1 MKNKRVFIL
10 LVGLAAFASL
20 EFAVGAVKENLNAVY
35 LTPYGALRVKQNG
48 AKIKGTLLNSS
59 GTCPFLSGD
68 TIFEGVVDDSNIT
81 GKMQVCRAG
90 ADPSCAGSVWAF
102 TVAVVDEGGK
112 KISGSAFA
120 NSGPCQS
127 PGLVGGKGIVFFRH
141 KQIEAKKKKDKKEET
156 KIADNKPLAADKGA
170 KEPPKESAKNDKAEQ
185 KKEQTVAQN
194 NDPKTAPKNEATK
207 DKTAEDKNKNAAV
220 DGAADAKTETK
231 VVKEEE
237 KDKKT
242 DFEYIGN
249 LPDPG
254 AYNPLMASN
263 KSKTTDDQ
271 KVKKL
276 LKQGEAYMSKGH
288 AVEARKF
295 FEKAHELDPLNA
307 PALGGIGVTYYLV
320 QDFEKALSYY
330 RKAVA
335 ADANYGDG
343 YYNMA
348 CVYAVK
354 GNKGLALKYLKIS
367 VAQGFKGIEV
377 AKEDDDLRSL
387 REEPEF
393 IALLNGDLG
402 DDGKNAPLL
411 QQYEEEEE

>member
-1 MKNKRVFIL
+1 
-10 LVGLAAFASL
+10 
-20 EFAVGAVKENLNAVY
+20 
-35 LTPYGALRVKQNG
+35 
-48 AKIKGTLLNSS
+48 
-59 GTCPFLSGD
+59 
-68 TIFEGVVDDSNIT
+68 
-81 GKMQVCRAG
+81 
-90 ADPSCAGSVWAF
+90 
-102 TVAVVDEGGK
+102 
-112 KISGSAFA
+112 
-120 NSGPCQS
+120 
-127 PGLVGGKGIVFFRH
+127 
-141 KQIEAKKKKDKKEET
+141 
-156 KIADNKPLAADKGA
+156 
-170 KEPPKESAKNDKAEQ
+170 
-185 KKEQTVAQN
+185 
-194 NDPKTAPKNEATK
+194 
-207 DKTAEDKNKNAAV
+207 
-220 DGAADAKTETK
+220 

-411 QQYEEEEE
+411 QQYEEDEE